1 MKPTQGLSLGNRYRL
16 VRRIA
21 VGGMGEVWVA
31 TDTALGREVAVK
43 VLREEFAGNVDF
55 LQRLR
60 TEARNNARL
69 SHPAIAQM
77 YDYGEQEGSGY
88 LVMEL
93 VIGEPMSDLL
103 EREPVLQAH
112 RLLPILTKAAR
123 GLAAAHEAGVV
134 HRDVKPGNIL
144 LARTGGVKLTD
155 FGVSL
160 ASNQVPMT
168 ATGMVMGTAQ
178 YLSPEQAIGKPA
190 TPASDVYALG
200 IVAYE
205 SLVGRR
211 PFTGPTPVDIAV
223 AHVNQPV
230 PALPASVDKEL
241 GALVL
246 SMLAK
251 DPMRRP
257 AGAAG
262 LAGTLEEIGLRLARS
277 RRSAGVRATET
288 IAPASELRAW
298 PPRASAPNAAP
309 RPERTDDDA
318 PRAYPSRRV
327 VQSRAA
333 ERSARPAGRHRE
345 HVAERPSSRRP
356 TPHATGA
363 PTWSPRPQ
371 GPEAAGVAA
380 DVAAQ
385 VEAPATRAATRAAQ
399 GSGHAGRSGASPGSR
414 SLPGIF
420 GLRLGGFPWPAVALV
435 VLVLVVLVVA
445 ILGHAG
451 GHDRSQGLDLHPHGD
466 GMIFL
471 SVASSHASDDPSN
484 EKDT

>member
-69 SHPAIAQM
+69 SHPGIAQM
-77 YDYGEQEGSGY
+77 YDYGEQAGSGY

-112 RLLPILTKAAR
+112 RLVPILTKAAR

-144 LARTGGVKLTD
+144 LARAGGVKLTD

-190 TPASDVYALG
+190 TPASDLYALG

-230 PALPASVDKEL
+230 PALPATVDKEL

-257 AGAAG
+257 SSAAE
-262 LAGTLEEIGLRLARS
+262 LADTLEEIGLRLARS
-277 RRSAGVRATET
+277 RRSAGPRATST
-288 IAPASELRAW
+288 ITAPPEQRAW
-298 PPRASAPNAAP
+298 PPRSAAAK
-309 RPERTDDDA
+309 PEARTQPAEDDA

-333 ERSARPAGRHRE
+333 ERSSARPAGRHRE

-356 TPHATGA
+356 TAHATTPARSPRSAAPDLFGGEAEAVA
-363 PTWSPRPQ
+363 PT
-371 GPEAAGVAA
+371 EV
-380 DVAAQ
+380 
-385 VEAPATRAATRAAQ
+385 PATRAAARAAQ
-399 GSGHAGRSGASPGSR
+399 GVGLAGRSGGTAGPR

-420 GLRLGGFPWPAVALV
+420 GMRLGGFPWPAVALV
-435 VLVLVVLVVA
+435 VLVLVVLVAA
-445 ILGHAG
+445 ILGGAK
-451 GHDRSQGLDLHPHGD
+451 GHDRSEGLDLHPHGD

-471 SVASSHASDDPSN
+471 SMASPHALGYPSN

>member
-69 SHPAIAQM
+69 SHPGIAQM
-77 YDYGEQEGSGY
+77 YDYGEQQGSGY

-112 RLLPILTKAAR
+112 RLVPILTKAAR

-144 LARTGGVKLTD
+144 LSRTGGVKLTD

-257 AGAAG
+257 AGAAE
-262 LAGTLEEIGLRLARS
+262 LADTLEEIGLRVARS
-277 RRSAGVRATET
+277 RRSAGPRATET
-288 IAPASELRAW
+288 IAPPPPSEQRAW
-298 PPRASAPNAAP
+298 PPRNAVPSAPP
-309 RPERTDDDA
+309 RAEASEEDA

-333 ERSARPAGRHRE
+333 ERSTARPAGRHRE
-345 HVAERPSSRRP
+345 HLAERPSSRRP
-356 TPHATGA
+356 TPHASGPA
-363 PTWSPRPQ
+363 ARPR
-371 GPEAAGVAA
+371 GDASVVATE
-380 DVAAQ
+380 V
-385 VEAPATRAATRAAQ
+385 APAPVEVPPTRAAARAAQ
-399 GSGHAGRSGASPGSR
+399 ASTPAGRSSTGPGSR
-414 SLPGIF
+414 HLPGIF
-420 GLRLGGFPWPAVALV
+420 GIRLGGFPWPAVALV
-435 VLVLVVLVVA
+435 VLVLVVLVAA
-445 ILGHAG
+445 ILGRAG
-451 GHDRSQGLDLHPHGD
+451 GHDRSESSNLHPHGD

-471 SVASSHASDDPSN
+471 SVASPHASDDPSN

>member
-69 SHPAIAQM
+69 SHPGIAQM
-77 YDYGEQEGSGY
+77 YDYGEQAGSGY

-103 EREPVLQAH
+103 EREPVLPAH
-112 RLLPILTKAAR
+112 RLVPILTKAAR

-144 LARTGGVKLTD
+144 LSRTGGVKLTD

-190 TPASDVYALG
+190 TPASDLYALG

-257 AGAAG
+257 AGAAD
-262 LAGTLEEIGLRLARS
+262 LADTLEDIGLRVARS
-277 RRSAGVRATET
+277 RRSAGPRATET
-288 IAPASELRAW
+288 VAPPSELRAW
-298 PPRASAPNAAP
+298 PPRSAVPSAAP
-309 RPERTDDDA
+309 RADGTGDEA

-333 ERSARPAGRHRE
+333 DRAPARPAGRHRE

-356 TPHATGA
+356 TAHAGA
-363 PTWSPRPQ
+363 PVARTRV
-371 GPEAAGVAA
+371 EAPVAA
-380 DVAAQ
+380 AEVAPSP
-385 VEAPATRAATRAAQ
+385 VEVPATRASTRAAQ
-399 GSGHAGRSGASPGSR
+399 SAPAGRTNARPASR
-414 SLPGIF
+414 NLPGIF
-420 GLRLGGFPWPAVALV
+420 GIRLGGFPWPAVALV
-435 VLVLVVLVVA
+435 VLVLVVLVAA
-445 ILGHAG
+445 ILGRAG
-451 GHDRSQGLDLHPHGD
+451 GHDRSEGSNLHPHGD

-471 SVASSHASDDPSN
+471 SVASPHASDDPSN